1 MNRGGGHVLA
11 VALALALWAL
21 APAAARAAQDGGGSV
36 GLVKTARGEAWV
48 ETDGRT
54 EIAAPG
60 TRIHATSV
68 IRTGG
73 GDSAVGI
80 ALKDNTLISL
90 GPGAELRVDEFRF
103 APASGALALV
113 LRLGRGSLEFVS
125 GAIARLRPEAVI
137 VNTPTASLGV
147 RGTRFLVRTDE

>member
-1 MNRGGGHVLA
+1 MNRGGRHSLA
-11 VALALALWAL
+11 VALALTLWAL
-21 APAAARAAQDGGGSV
+21 APVQARAAGNGGESV
-36 GLVKTARGEAWV
+36 GLVKTVRGEAWV
-48 ETDGRT
+48 ESDGRS
-54 EIAAPG
+54 EAAVPG
-60 TRIHATSV
+60 TRIHAASV

-73 GDSAVGI
+73 GDSAVGV

-90 GPGAELRVDEFRF
+90 GPGAELSVDEFRF

-113 LRLGRGSLEFVS
+113 VRLARGSVEFVS

-147 RGTRFLVRTDE
+147 RGTRFLVRTGE